1 MIVLYL
7 AYNST
12 ADIPIAV
19 THSKDFNK
27 TLTTNKGKRNFS
39 SNCDDVCPLK
49 FFNHTLFL
57 ISNKTLDKPARAY
70 Q

>member
-1 MIVLYL
+1 MIGLYL

-19 THSKDFNK
+19 TQSKYFNK
-27 TLTTNKGKRNFS
+27 TFTTNKGKRNFC

-49 FFNHTLFL
+49 FFNQTMFV
-57 ISNKTLDKPARAY
+57 ISNKTLDKRARAY

>member
-1 MIVLYL
+1 MIGLYL

-12 ADIPIAV
+12 ADIPIAI
-19 THSKDFNK
+19 THSKYFNK
-27 TLTTNKGKRNFS
+27 TFTTNKGKINFR

-49 FFNHTLFL
+49 FFNQTLFL
-57 ISNKTLDKPARAY
+57 IYNKTLDKPARAY